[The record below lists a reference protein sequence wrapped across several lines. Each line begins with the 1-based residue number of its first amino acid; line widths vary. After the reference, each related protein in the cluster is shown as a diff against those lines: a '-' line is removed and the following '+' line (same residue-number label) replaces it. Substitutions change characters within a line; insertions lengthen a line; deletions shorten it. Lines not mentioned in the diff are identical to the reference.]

1 MKSVDQKAAFRGKDQ
16 EVAALVSYSEINA
29 MVRLGQRLE
38 LEAYLR
44 QFLSELKLLAQEDLS
59 IGRSRFVAL
68 VCALVSSMLEI
79 GAPPETERL
88 IAEAS
93 NDALSATSAD
103 ELQDVANRY
112 LSHMNVCAR
121 PEANRFA
128 ARTVETAKLLIQ
140 KHFAEEINDEWVA
153 GRVHLSRSHFRYLFK
168 ALTGVPFKRYLSEI
182 RLNHAR
188 QLLENSPLSV
198 KEVAAKVG
206 YSDSSSFYRA
216 YRAHHGVPP
225 TAHKTASI

>member
-1 MKSVDQKAAFRGKDQ
+1 MRAVEQIVSFRGTDQ
-16 EVAALVSYSEINA
+16 GVAALVSYSEINA

-44 QFLSELKLLAQEDLS
+44 QFLSELKPLAEGNLA

-79 GAPPETERL
+79 GASPETERV

-93 NDALSATSAD
+93 QDALAATGAD
-103 ELQDVANRY
+103 ELHQVASRY

-128 ARTVETAKLLIQ
+128 ARTVETAKQLIQ
-140 KHFAEEINDEWVA
+140 KHFAEDINDEWVA
-153 GRVHLSRSHFRYLFK
+153 SQVHLSRSHFRYLFK
-168 ALTGVPFKRYLSEI
+168 ALTGMPFKRYLSEL

-198 KEVAAKVG
+198 KEVSAKVG